1 MKTCILM
8 ASPRKEGNTAALIK
22 AFCSELDRLDEN
34 FTYHYLYDMDISGC
48 IACRRCQSDWS
59 GFNCFRNDDMQ
70 KLAEDILDS
79 EIILFATPI
88 YSWYCTPP
96 LKAVM
101 DRLVYGMNKYYG
113 EAKGP
118 SIWAGRILAAVTT
131 CGYPPEKGSDIFEEG
146 LRRYCRHSG
155 LEFAGMLTEHHEGYG
170 TVFMDSQKA
179 EHIKEFVRV
188 LCESGQASAEA
199 VL

>member
-8 ASPRKEGNTAALIK
+8 ASPRKEGNTAALMK
-22 AFCSELDRLDEN
+22 VFCSELKRMNKE
-34 FTYHYLYDMDISGC
+34 FTYHYLYDMEIDGC
-48 IACRRCQSDWS
+48 IACRRCQQDWS

-70 KLAEDILDS
+70 QIAEDILSSD
-79 EIILFATPI
+79 IILFATPI

-113 EAKGP
+113 ETKGP
-118 SIWAGRILAAVTT
+118 AIWAGKRLAAVTT

-146 LRRYCRHSG
+146 LERYCRHSE
-155 LEFAGMLTEHHEGYG
+155 LVFCGMITERHMGYN
-170 TVFMDSQKA
+170 TVFMDCQKA
-179 EHIKEFVRV
+179 ERIKEFVQQ
-188 LCESGQASAEA
+188 LYKENI
-199 VL
+199 

>member
-8 ASPRKEGNTAALIK
+8 ASPRKQGNTAALMEG
-22 AFCSELDRLDEN
+22 FCSELKRMNEE
-34 FTYHYLYDMDISGC
+34 FTYHYLYDMEIDGC
-48 IACRRCQSDWS
+48 IACRRCQQDWS
-59 GFNCFRNDDMQ
+59 GFNCFKNDDMQ
-70 KLAEDILDS
+70 QIAEDILDS
-79 EIILFATPI
+79 DIILFATPI

-113 EAKGP
+113 ETKGP
-118 SIWAGRILAAVTT
+118 AIWAGKRLAAVTT

-146 LRRYCRHSG
+146 LERYCRHSC
-155 LEFAGMLTEHHEGYG
+155 LEFAGMITEHHKGYN

-179 EHIKEFVRV
+179 EHIKEFVQK
-188 LCESGQASAEA
+188 LYK
-199 VL
+199 

>member
-8 ASPRKEGNTAALIK
+8 ASPRKEGNTAVLTK
-22 AFCSELDRLDEN
+22 VFCSELDRLNEE
-34 FTYHYLYDMDISGC
+34 FTYYHLYDMNIDGC
-48 IACRRCQSDWS
+48 IACRSCQQDWS
-59 GFNCFRNDDMQ
+59 GFNCFKNDDMQ
-70 KLAEDILDS
+70 QIAEDILDS
-79 EIILFATPI
+79 AIILFATPI

-113 EAKGP
+113 ETKGP
-118 SIWAGRILAAVTT
+118 AIWAGKMLAAVTT

-146 LRRYCRHSG
+146 LERYCRHSG
-155 LEFAGMLTEHHEGYG
+155 LEFAGMITEHHKGYN

-179 EHIKEFVRV
+179 EHIKEFVQK
-188 LCESGQASAEA
+188 LYK
-199 VL
+199 

>member
-8 ASPRKEGNTAALIK
+8 ASPRKEGNTAALMK
-22 AFCSELDRLDEN
+22 VFCSELKRMNEE
-34 FTYHYLYDMDISGC
+34 FTYHYLYDMEIDGC
-48 IACRRCQSDWS
+48 IACRRCQQDWS

-70 KLAEDILDS
+70 QIAEDILDS
-79 EIILFATPI
+79 DIILFATPI

-113 EAKGP
+113 ETKGP
-118 SIWAGRILAAVTT
+118 AIWAGKRLAAVTT

-146 LRRYCRHSG
+146 LKRYCKHSELVFCGMITERH
-155 LEFAGMLTEHHEGYG
+155 MGYN
-170 TVFMDSQKA
+170 TVFMDRGKA
-179 EHIKEFVRV
+179 ERIKEFVQQ
-188 LCESGQASAEA
+188 LYKENI
-199 VL
+199 

>member
-8 ASPRKEGNTAALIK
+8 ASPRKQGNTAALMEG
-22 AFCSELDRLDEN
+22 FCSELDRLNEE
-34 FTYHYLYDMDISGC
+34 FTYYHLYDMNIDGC
-48 IACRRCQSDWS
+48 IACRRCQQDWS

-70 KLAEDILDS
+70 QIAEDILDS
-79 EIILFATPI
+79 DIILFATPI

-113 EAKGP
+113 ETKGP
-118 SIWAGRILAAVTT
+118 AIWAGKMLAAVTT

-146 LRRYCRHSG
+146 LERYCRHSC
-155 LEFAGMLTEHHEGYG
+155 LEFVGMITEHHKGYN

-179 EHIKEFVRV
+179 EHIKEFVQK
-188 LCESGQASAEA
+188 LYK
-199 VL
+199 

>member
-1 MKTCILM
+1 
-8 ASPRKEGNTAALIK
+8 
-22 AFCSELDRLDEN
+22 
-34 FTYHYLYDMDISGC
+34 
-48 IACRRCQSDWS
+48 
-59 GFNCFRNDDMQ
+59 MQ
-70 KLAEDILDS
+70 QIAEDILASDV
-79 EIILFATPI
+79 ILFATPI

-113 EAKGP
+113 ETKGP
-118 SIWAGRILAAVTT
+118 SIWAGKILAAVTT
-131 CGYPPEKGSDIFEEG
+131 CGYPPEKGSDLFEEG

-179 EHIKEFVRV
+179 EHIKELVRV
-188 LCESGQASAEA
+188 LYGGGQIGIGIGIGSDNI
-199 VL
+199 

>member
-8 ASPRKEGNTAALIK
+8 ASPRKEGNTAALTK
-22 AFCSELDRLDEN
+22 VFCSELDRLGEK
-34 FTYHYLYDMDISGC
+34 FTYHYLYDMDIAGC
-48 IACRRCQSDWS
+48 IACRRCQRDRS
-59 GFNCFRNDDMQ
+59 GFNCFREDDMQ
-70 KLAEDILDS
+70 QIAEDIFASD
-79 EIILFATPI
+79 IILFATPI

-113 EAKGP
+113 KTKGP
-118 SIWAGRILAAVTT
+118 SIWAGKILAAVTT

-146 LRRYCRHSG
+146 LKRYCRHSG

-179 EHIKEFVRV
+179 EHMKEFVRV
-188 LCESGQASAEA
+188 LYESGQASAKTA
-199 VL
+199 F